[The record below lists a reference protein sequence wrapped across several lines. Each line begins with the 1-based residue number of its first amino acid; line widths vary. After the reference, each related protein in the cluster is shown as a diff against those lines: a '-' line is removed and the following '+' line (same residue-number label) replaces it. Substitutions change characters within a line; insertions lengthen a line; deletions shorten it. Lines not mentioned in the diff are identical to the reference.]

1 MNKFAKTSAVL
12 ILANIVAALPAMAA
26 GAPSMSFFVTSK
38 GSGNGADLGGLAGAD
53 ALCNELAKAA
63 GTTNKTWA
71 AYLSTQGP
79 GAVNAKDRIGTGPW
93 YNAKGALIAKDVAS
107 LHNASVNINH
117 ETALDEQ
124 GQPVPFVKVNAD
136 GTALP
141 RDQQSGVEHDI
152 LTGTQADGT
161 AFAPG
166 EDRTCKNWTSS
177 ADGTAMLGH
186 HDRRS
191 LQPGVSP
198 WSTAHPSQGCS
209 QEKLVATGGSG
220 RFYCFAK

>member
-1 MNKFAKTSAVL
+1 MNTFGKTSAVL
-12 ILANIVAALPAMAA
+12 ILAGIVGALPVMAA
-26 GAPSMSFFVTSK
+26 DTPSMSFFVTSK

-63 GTTNKTWA
+63 DAGDKTWA

-93 YNAKGALIAKDVAS
+93 HNAKGVLIAKDVAS
-107 LHNASVNINH
+107 LHDASVNINH
-117 ETALDEQ
+117 ETALDEK
-124 GQPVPFVKVNAD
+124 GQPVPFVKVNAE

-141 RDQQSGVEHDI
+141 RDQQTGVEHDI

-161 AFAPG
+161 AFAAG

-177 ADGTAMLGH
+177 SDGTAMLGH

-198 WSTAHPSQGCS
+198 WSAAHPSQGCS